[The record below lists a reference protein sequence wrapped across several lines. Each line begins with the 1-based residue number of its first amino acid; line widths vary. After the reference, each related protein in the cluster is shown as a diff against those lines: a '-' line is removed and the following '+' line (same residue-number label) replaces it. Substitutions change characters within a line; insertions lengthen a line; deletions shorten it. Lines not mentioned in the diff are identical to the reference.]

1 MRSSRIPGRR
11 LFRFPWRTAAQ
22 VAADV
27 DEELQLHLD
36 LVAEELVEAGWSP
49 EAARAEAVRRF
60 GDLEGTRRFCS
71 SLDRSKETQMK
82 WKQAL
87 ETLGQDLRFGGRQ
100 LWKSPGFTFAAVL
113 TLALAVG
120 ASTSIFSVVHGILLR
135 PLPYPQPERVVR
147 LYQPTEDG
155 RVEGGNFSVPT
166 FVDWRHESRTVSA
179 AAAYR
184 YGNLI
189 LASSAEAPERL
200 IGMWAGADFFRVL
213 GVRPLAGRWFAP
225 DEEKAGAPR
234 VAVISEKLWQERFG
248 RDPGVI
254 GRTLRLNGE
263 PRTVVGVMARKDM
276 YPDFVDVWL
285 PMVFAE
291 EESQNRGTIFLDAL
305 ARLAPGATLDAART
319 EARVISSRL
328 AKQYPE
334 SSPGLVIDMK
344 PLQEVMV
351 GDVRTPL
358 LVLLGS
364 VLFVLLI
371 ACANVANLQLVRA
384 SAREGEVAVRT
395 ALGAGRGRIVRQLL
409 TESVVLALTGG
420 AAGVALAVWATK
432 ALVTA
437 APQGT
442 PRIEEVAVDGPV
454 LLFALAITLTTGLL
468 FGLAP
473 ALQASRPNLASTLKE
488 GARGSRGRASTRA
501 RNFLVVAE
509 IALAVVLLAG
519 AGLLLRSFA
528 QLQKVDLGFK
538 SAGILKFHLSPPQT
552 KYPGDT
558 ELRLLVD
565 RLLDELDQLPG
576 VEAAGATIWG
586 MPLISGENVLGFSI
600 QGRPPKPPG
609 QEDSIRFAM
618 VSPGFFRTLGIPV
631 VRGRDL
637 AARDRDGAPP
647 VLLINQAAARQYFP
661 GEDPLGKR
669 IAFSSERRSNLNG
682 AEIVGIV
689 GDFKQSTLEEEV
701 APQAFLPVAQAPLPR
716 SSLVVA
722 LRTEGDP
729 GAVVAAARNRV
740 REIDPDLPVYA
751 VRSMEELV
759 SASAAQPRFYMLL
772 LGGFAFV
779 ALVLAAVGIYG
790 VIGYTVRQ
798 RTQEIGIRMALGASR
813 DRVLRMVVRQGLTLA
828 VIGAAAG
835 LAGALVATRWM
846 QSLLYQVSATDPAIY
861 STVAAVLVLVAA
873 IASWLPARRAAGTE
887 PQLALRGQ

>member
-1 MRSSRIPGRR
+1 MRRSRIPGRR

-27 DEELQLHLD
+27 DEELRFHLD
-36 LVAEELVEAGWSP
+36 RVAEELVDAGWTP
-49 EAARAEAVRRF
+49 ESARVEAVRRF
-60 GDLEGTRRFCS
+60 GDLEGTRQFCC

-82 WKQAL
+82 WMQAL
-87 ETLGQDLRFGGRQ
+87 ETLGQDLRFGARQ
-100 LWKSPGFTFAAVL
+100 LGKSPGFTFVALL

-120 ASTSIFSVVHGILLR
+120 ASASIFSVVHGILLR
-135 PLPYPQPERVVR
+135 PLPYSQPERVVR
-147 LYQPTEDG
+147 LYQPTPEG
-155 RVEGGNFSVPT
+155 RVEGGNFSIPT
-166 FVDWRHESRTVSA
+166 FVDWRHASRTVTA

-189 LASSAEAPERL
+189 LAGDEAPERL

-225 DEEKAGAPR
+225 DEEKAGAQR
-234 VAVISEKLWQERFG
+234 VAVVSEKLWQERFG
-248 RDPGVI
+248 RDPGLI

-263 PRTVVGVMARKDM
+263 PRIVVGVMAQQDR

-285 PMVFAE
+285 PLVFAE
-291 EESQNRGTIFLDAL
+291 EESQDRGMIFLDAL
-305 ARLAPGATLDAART
+305 ARLAPGATLEAART
-319 EARVISSRL
+319 EARVISGRL
-328 AKQYPE
+328 ARQYQD
-334 SSPGLVIDMK
+334 SSAGLVIDMK
-344 PLQEVMV
+344 PLQDVMV

-358 LVLLGS
+358 LVLLGA

-395 ALGAGRGRIVRQLL
+395 ALGAGPRRIVRQLL
-409 TESVVLALTGG
+409 TENVVLALAGG
-420 AAGVALAVWATK
+420 AAGVALAVWATR
-432 ALVTA
+432 ALVAA
-437 APQGT
+437 APEGT
-442 PRIEEVAVDGPV
+442 PRIEEVAVDGTV
-454 LLFALAITLTTGLL
+454 LLFALGITLATGLL

-473 ALQASRPNLASTLKE
+473 ALQASRPNLAAMLKE

-528 QLQKVDLGFK
+528 QLQKVDLGFQP
-538 SAGILKFHLSPPQT
+538 AGVLKFHLSPPQT

-558 ELRLLVD
+558 ELRLLTD

-576 VEAAGATIWG
+576 VTAAGATIWG
-586 MPLISGENVLGFSI
+586 MPLVSGENVLGFSI

-609 QEDSIRFAM
+609 QDDSIRFAM

-631 VRGRDL
+631 VRGRYL
-637 AARDRDGAPP
+637 TALDREGAPP
-647 VLLINQAAARQYFP
+647 VLLINQAAAREYFP

-669 IAFSSERRSNLNG
+669 ILFSSVRRSNMNG

-689 GDFKQSTLEEEV
+689 GDFKQSALEDEV
-701 APQAFLPVAQAPLPR
+701 APQAFLSMAQTQLPR
-716 SSLVVA
+716 STLVIALKTEADPGTVVA
-722 LRTEGDP
+722 GVRT
-729 GAVVAAARNRV
+729 RM
-740 REIDPDLPVYA
+740 REIDPDLPAYA
-751 VRSMEELV
+751 VKTMDEIV
-759 SASAAQPRFYMLL
+759 TASAAQPRFYMLL

-790 VIGYTVRQ
+790 VIAYAVRE
-798 RTQEIGIRMALGASR
+798 RTQEIGIRMALGATR
-813 DRVLRMVVRQGLTLA
+813 ERVLRMVVRQGMTLA
-828 VIGAAAG
+828 LAGAAAG
-835 LAGALVATRWM
+835 LVGALVATRWM
-846 QSLLYQVSATDPAIY
+846 QSLLYQVSAMDPTIY
-861 STVAAVLVLVAA
+861 LTVAALLVTVAAV
-873 IASWLPARRAAGTE
+873 ASWLPARRAAGTE
-887 PQLALRGQ
+887 PLLALRGQ